1 MQIKEDR
8 GGCVFFK
15 IETMKNK
22 TNLEEII
29 TSIQNDNSIFTTE
42 FVITH
47 ILDPLFRVSQDTIGE
62 NLIILNQS
70 RNVIRLK
77 HMEEGK
83 IKYKA
88 FQDNWRKFKI
98 DIEQLK
104 LVVENVEYNK
114 KLLKLINTLLEL
126 IERSTQRPVMSKFIV
141 PDIDFL
147 QVEATEV
154 GIDWI
159 INKIKSYLNK
169 FAQAYTSTR
178 VYYLLSNTLN

>member
-1 MQIKEDR
+1 MGNQ
-8 GGCVFFK
+8 
-15 IETMKNK
+15 N
-22 TNLEEII
+22 NLEEII
-29 TSIQNDNSIFTTE
+29 KGIQDNNIIFTTE
-42 FVITH
+42 FVINN
-47 ILDPLFRVSQDTIGE
+47 ILDPVFRVSQNILGE
-62 NLIILNQS
+62 NLILLNQS

-77 HMEEGK
+77 RMEEGN

-104 LVVENVEYNK
+104 LAVENVEYNK

-159 INKIKSYLNK
+159 IKKIKSYLNK
-169 FAQAYTSTR
+169 FAQVYASVR